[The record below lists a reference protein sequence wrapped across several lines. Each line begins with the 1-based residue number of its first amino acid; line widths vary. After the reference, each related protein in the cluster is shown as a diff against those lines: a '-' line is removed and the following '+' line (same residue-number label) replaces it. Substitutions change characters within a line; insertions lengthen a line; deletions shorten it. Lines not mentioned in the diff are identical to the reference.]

1 MSEST
6 NRDPDGLEPIEPE
19 PVTPDP
25 AEPDPVEKEPAAAD
39 VSEEYLAAGRLS
51 IRTKSKAFDPEIVD
65 LIRAAREDL
74 ALGGVLPERARDES
88 DPLIKRAVMTYIKA
102 EFGLDNEDVDKYRAA
117 YDRLKVSLALASD
130 YVGGGEV

>member
-6 NRDPDGLEPIEPE
+6 NREPDGLEPIQPE

-25 AEPDPVEKEPAAAD
+25 AEPDPVEEEPAAAD

-74 ALGGVLPERARDES
+74 ALGGVLPERARDEA

-117 YDRLKVSLALASD
+117 YDRLKVSLAMASD
-130 YVGGGEV
+130 YVGGGEG

>member
-1 MSEST
+1 MSENT
-6 NRDPDGLEPIEPE
+6 NQEPTVQEPIQPE

-25 AEPDPVEKEPAAAD
+25 VEPEPAAAD

-51 IRTKSKAFDPEIVD
+51 IRTKSKAFDPELVD

-74 ALGGVLPERARDES
+74 ALGGVLPERTRDEE

-117 YDRLKVSLALASD
+117 YDRLKVSLALSSD
-130 YVGGGEV
+130 YIGGGEV

>member
-1 MSEST
+1 MSENT
-6 NRDPDGLEPIEPE
+6 NQEPTVQEPIQPE

-25 AEPDPVEKEPAAAD
+25 VGPEPAAAD

-51 IRTKSKAFDPEIVD
+51 IRTKSKAFDSEIVD
-65 LIRAAREDL
+65 LIHAAREDL
-74 ALGGVLPERARDES
+74 ALGGVLPERTRDEE

-117 YDRLKVSLALASD
+117 YDRLKVSLALSSD
-130 YVGGGEV
+130 YIGGGEV